1 MDPTTTLAL
10 QALPQGDLP
19 FPQRLATLLQSRL
32 STGLLVVTMWA
43 LAVVDWLSI
52 YAGNA
57 PNRKIFAAILIMA
70 AILAAGRVRLALAD
84 KHR

>member
-1 MDPTTTLAL
+1 MSDPTTTLAL
-10 QALPQGDLP
+10 QALPQGDLS
-19 FPQRLATLLQSRL
+19 QRITTLLKGRLATA
-32 STGLLVVTMWA
+32 LVVAAMWA

-70 AILAAGRVRLALAD
+70 AVLAAGRIRQALFD
-84 KHR
+84 KRR